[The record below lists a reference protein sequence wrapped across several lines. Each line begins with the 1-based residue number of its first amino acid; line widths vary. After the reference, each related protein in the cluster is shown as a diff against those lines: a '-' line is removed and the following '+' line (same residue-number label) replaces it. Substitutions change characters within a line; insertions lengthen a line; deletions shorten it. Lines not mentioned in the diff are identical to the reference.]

1 MADKPQNIYF
11 LKCNRCGHL
20 NELLT
25 ETILFCQKCNRKLEN
40 NFIDWQAA
48 HPENTFEDFKQQEC
62 TLTSNTEAAEKPDLK
77 KNKNVKFWYLS
88 AFAAIFVASFAI
100 AYFFS
105 GKANDLLK
113 NEKIPKP
120 ILQQE
125 WGKKQYGSTGLSLQ
139 TPFKLTPF
147 PITLSEA
154 TMTII
159 KKIDSYKYETADGF
173 MVMVICIQYKPQF
186 GVLDLQEAAGNATD
200 EIMNQLSTSNFD
212 FEAGPLQKGDITGV
226 FQKGSFVKN
235 GIEFK
240 FINAM
245 LMKELRFWQ
254 VMASYKPDDKNG
266 KEMAERI
273 IDSIEI
279 KE

>member
-1 MADKPQNIYF
+1 MEDKLENIYF
-11 LKCNRCGHL
+11 LKCNSCGHL
-20 NELLT
+20 NELRT
-25 ETILFCQKCNRKLEN
+25 ETILFCKKCNRKLGN

-48 HPENTFEDFKQQEC
+48 HPENTFEDFKSQKC
-62 TLTSNTEAAEKPDLK
+62 VLTSESIEKP
-77 KNKNVKFWYLS
+77 NVKKDKNTKLWYWS
-88 AFAAIFVASFAI
+88 AFAAVFIISFAI

-105 GKANDLLK
+105 GKVFDLLK
-113 NEKIPKP
+113 SEKLPEQVI
-120 ILQQE
+120 QQE
-125 WGKKQYGSTGLSLQ
+125 WEKKQYGSSGLSLQ
-139 TPFKLTPF
+139 VPFKLTTYT
-147 PITLSEA
+147 ITLSEGI
-154 TMTII
+154 MTIV
-159 KKIDSYKYETADGF
+159 KKIDSYKYESADGF

-186 GVLDLQEAAGNATD
+186 GVLDLQEAAGNTTD
-200 EIMNQLSTSNFD
+200 EIMNQLGTSNFD
-212 FEAGPLQKGDITGV
+212 FEAGPLQKGDISGV
-226 FQKGSFVKN
+226 FQKGSFIKN

-279 KE
+279 KQ